1 MLTNDTLLKIVRFN
15 TEDFDP
21 ALVAERLTFLKARA
35 SRTPTPVTVE
45 QLREIEESSTSIL
58 LLQFAEVEGGKMIV
72 GMVHIA
78 IIYLE
83 DRAHIGPIAVDT
95 EATPRGHGTP
105 LMEAA
110 ITYVKEH
117 YPEIRR
123 ADLTNRPS
131 HDLEAWYA
139 RFGFKG
145 RTEQNADP
153 TTVYRLS
160 LK

>member
-1 MLTNDTLLKIVRFN
+1 MLTNNTPLKIERFN

-21 ALVAERLTFLKARA
+21 TVVAERLTFLKARA
-35 SRTPTPVTVE
+35 SRTPTLVTEE
-45 QLREIEESSTSIL
+45 QLREISESSTSIL
-58 LLQFAEVEGGKMIV
+58 LLQFTEEGGEMLIV

-83 DRAHIGPIAVDT
+83 DRAHIGPITVDT

-110 ITYVKEH
+110 ITYIKEH

-131 HDLEAWYA
+131 HDLEEWYA
-139 RFGFKG
+139 KFGFKG
-145 RTEQNADP
+145 RTEENADP